1 MLTVNTSLYVG
12 LRSVGSLQ
20 DQRVDIWIQPRS
32 PQSIDLAKVPAF
44 NPLISPSFLYLCLWT
59 E

>member
-1 MLTVNTSLYVG
+1 MLTVMYVG